1 LKLKLRNGILAA
13 LLAVAAV
20 LPWPASPVA
29 RAQFE
34 QNPSQTA
41 GDAFEAKA
49 DKRLWRIRRVAAESV
64 TAPTRVARERAA
76 EEVEKLGTVAGV
88 SRAASGEVRV
98 GLLVQLKGEDASE
111 LKEAG
116 FDVGAVVGDVA
127 TVETE
132 ASRLGELA
140 ELGSVVKLSA
150 ATQQHPL
157 NDRARRSVGIDN
169 ASAQRVVGQTGA
181 GVVVGIIDTGI
192 DFRHK
197 DFIKPG
203 GTQTRIKYLL
213 DMTAYGGSTSGWDYT
228 LPGGSAPIGKLY
240 TEAQIN
246 AAIAAGKPA
255 QASDSVR
262 ERDKSGHGTHVAG
275 TAAGNGLG
283 APSAPGTYAGMA
295 PEADLIIVKGARQ
308 DTGSV
313 SFRED
318 DTVNGLNF
326 IMTKAAELNE
336 PFVVNMSLGGQ
347 AGPHDGTSSEERA
360 IDNIVGGGPGRVVC
374 VAAGNEGDANLHART
389 TIPTEGGSVTLNF
402 NVTEKPQFVDLYYNA
417 SNRITVTV
425 KKPNGTTVGPLAFGG
440 AKISDADFDLYN
452 FLDQKND
459 GPSSND
465 QPDIFIDF
473 GSSAPTGVYE
483 ITLADADGVAN
494 APFDA
499 WGDATGGGF
508 TNFVDNNSHLVA
520 SPGTSRGAITVG
532 AFVTR
537 SASQTI
543 DNYAFFTSPGPTADG
558 RQKPDISAPGY
569 FLYSSRSTDIDSSG
583 VTFANFAPAD
593 APVDNVNYGG
603 LSGTSMATPVTTGS
617 VALLLQLNRNLT
629 VDQVKTLI
637 ANNAAH
643 DGFDPAGWN
652 SRFGNG
658 KLNIAAAITAG
669 GGSTSSNPIDD
680 PTFFVTQHY
689 HDFLNRDPD
698 SGGLAFWKDQLTNC
712 ANPPPADP
720 LVCKVNVSAAFFLSI
735 EFQETGF
742 YAIRVQ
748 RAAFNRRSADAS
760 RMTFGEV
767 IAAQQ
772 QIGAGVVV
780 GQTGFQQVLDNN
792 KNAYAAQ
799 VVASSQFAAQYPQTT
814 ADSFV
819 DALYATAGLSQTT
832 ADHTTA
838 VNAYNG
844 AGGGA
849 AGRAAALRVVADSNT
864 VRNAELN
871 TAYVLM
877 EYVGYMRRTPDQSG
891 YDFWLTKLN
900 QFNGDA
906 IAAEMVKAF
915 ITSTE
920 YRGRFG
926 TP

>member
-1 LKLKLRNGILAA
+1 M
-13 LLAVAAV
+13 
-20 LPWPASPVA
+20 LPGPASLVA

-41 GDAFEAKA
+41 ADAFEAKA
-49 DKRLWRIRRVAAESV
+49 DKRLWRIRRAAAESV
-64 TAPTRVARERAA
+64 SAPTRVARERAA
-76 EEVEKLGTVAGV
+76 EEVEKLGAAAGV

-111 LKEAG
+111 LRDAG

-127 TVETE
+127 TVEAE

-181 GVVVGIIDTGI
+181 GVVVGVIDSGI

-197 DFIKPG
+197 DFTRPG
-203 GTQTRIKYLL
+203 TNGTQTRIKYLL

-262 ERDKSGHGTHVAG
+262 QRDKSGHGTHVAG

-283 APSAPGTYAGMA
+283 APSAPGVYAGMA
-295 PEADLIIVKGARQ
+295 PDADLIIVKAARQ

-326 IMTKAAELNE
+326 ILTKAAELNE
-336 PFVVNMSLGGQ
+336 PFVANMSLGGQ
-347 AGPHDGTSSEERA
+347 AGPHDGTSLEERA
-360 IDNIVGGGPGRVVC
+360 IDTIVGGGPGRVVC
-374 VAAGNEGDANLHART
+374 VAAGNEGDASLHAKT
-389 TIPTEGGSVTLNF
+389 TVPEGGSVTLDF
-402 NVTEKPQFVDLYYNA
+402 NAVSGPQFVDLYYNV
-417 SNRITVTV
+417 SNRLTVTV
-425 KKPNGTTVGPLAFGG
+425 TKPNGTTVGPLAFNG

-452 FLDQKND
+452 FLDTKND

-473 GSSAPTGVYE
+473 GSSAPAGVYH
-483 ITLADADGVAN
+483 ITLQDADGVAN

-499 WGDATGGGF
+499 WGDTTDGSF
-508 TNFVDNNSHLVA
+508 TNFVDNDSHLVA
-520 SPGTSRGAITVG
+520 SPGTARGAITVG

-543 DNYAFFTSPGPTADG
+543 GNFAPFTSPGPTADG
-558 RQKPDISAPGY
+558 RLKPEISAPGY
-569 FLYSSRSTDIDSSG
+569 YLYSTRSSDVTNTGQYTYGTGDNALATG
-583 VTFANFAPAD
+583 VSQSD
-593 APVDNVNYGG
+593 YGG
-603 LSGTSMATPVTTGS
+603 FAGTSMSTPVTTGS

-629 VDQVKTLI
+629 ADQVKTLI
-637 ANNAAH
+637 INSAAH
-643 DGFDPAGWN
+643 DSFTGTGWN

-658 KLNIAAAITAG
+658 KLNIAGAITAA
-669 GGSTSSNPIDD
+669 GGSNSSNPIDD

-698 SGGLAFWKDQLTNC
+698 SGGLAFWVNQMTNC
-712 ANPPPADP
+712 ASPPPADP

-742 YAIRVQ
+742 YAIRIN
-748 RAAFNRRSADAS
+748 RAAFNRRSDSGAT

-799 VVASSQFAAQYPQTT
+799 TVASSQFAAQYPQAT
-814 ADSFV
+814 ADTFV
-819 DALYATAGLSQTT
+819 DALYATAGLSPTVAERT
-832 ADHTTA
+832 AA
-838 VNAYNG
+838 INAYNNPG
-844 AGGGA
+844 SVGA
-849 AGRAAALRVVADSNT
+849 ANSRAAALRVVADSNT
-864 VRNAELN
+864 VRSAELN

-877 EYVGYMRRTPDQSG
+877 EYVGYLRRTPDTDG
-891 YDFWLTKLN
+891 YNFWLTKLN

-920 YRGRFG
+920 YRARFG